1 VDIRPASVHDRRER
15 ARPDPAHRRRGTP
28 PVQPLRP
35 VTRPRAFHQQWSD
48 WRRYRQAGDSALV
61 LVDGNGDGAELELE
75 YWHRDTDGTWEGGAT
90 SGHGALTWLP
100 SSDAWSTGELVC
112 ALGRGDPASLVSISY
127 GGTTYSRQ
135 TNEFGLW
142 GFLHDADSARP
153 DDLPTVTAR
162 RS

>member
-1 VDIRPASVHDRRER
+1 MMDDANDAIDGGLSAELVVRSGGWHPRY
-15 ARPDPAHRRRGTP
+15 AR
-28 PVQPLRP
+28 VLLIEQ
-35 VTRPRAFHQQWSD
+35 S
-48 WRRYRQAGDSALV
+48 GDSALV

-127 GGTTYSRQ
+127 GGTTYSRH

-142 GFLHDADSARP
+142 GFIHDADSPHRG
-153 DDLPTVTAR
+153 DLPTVTAAQSR
-162 RS
+162 PE